1 MYDFSRKIFRMFY
14 FINCSSFNVW
24 LPLLLEFVVI
34 TCCQIC
40 DVMNFEINLSFL
52 IKPLFYITKK
62 SGQKCKA
69 LFIIFKGPSLT
80 QIKTIFL
87 ECESS
92 TLKALIKTKNIRVL
106 LPPNK
111 NVALKADLV
120 YLS

>member
-1 MYDFSRKIFRMFY
+1 M
-14 FINCSSFNVW
+14 
-24 LPLLLEFVVI
+24 
-34 TCCQIC
+34 
-40 DVMNFEINLSFL
+40 
-52 IKPLFYITKK
+52 
-62 SGQKCKA
+62 
-69 LFIIFKGPSLT
+69 T

-92 TLKALIKTKNIRVL
+92 ILKIIIKANNIRVL